1 MLKETT
7 QKTNKRKL
15 LLLVTVMIAPIA
27 LSYILFYWGA
37 PSTSV
42 NYGELIKVEKALPDV
57 ILHKTN
63 GEAFSISQLRGKWVM
78 LVVDSGE
85 CGELCREQLYY
96 MRQVRLMQN
105 KKMDRIERVWLIDD
119 DKIPE
124 TGIKEDF
131 KGTIFI
137 NAQKSKLL
145 KEIPAKI
152 SQHDHIY
159 MIDPLGN
166 LMMRFPKDIDPSK
179 MAKDIKRLLK
189 VSQIG

>member
-1 MLKETT
+1 M
-7 QKTNKRKL
+7 
-15 LLLVTVMIAPIA
+15 TVMIAPIA
-27 LSYILFYWGA
+27 LSYMLFYWGA
-37 PSTSV
+37 PSGSV
-42 NYGELIKVEKALPDV
+42 NYGELIKVKKALPDV
-57 ILHKTN
+57 ALRKTN
-63 GEAFSISQLRGKWVM
+63 GVTFNISQLRGKWIM

-85 CGELCREQLYY
+85 CGESCRKKLYY
-96 MRQVRLMQN
+96 MRQVRLMQKN
-105 KKMDRIERVWLIDD
+105 EMERIERVWLIDD

-124 TGIKEDF
+124 ASIKEDF

-137 NAQKSKLL
+137 NAQDNKLL

-152 SQHDHIY
+152 SRHDHIY

>member
-7 QKTNKRKL
+7 PKTNQRKL
-15 LLLVTVMIAPIA
+15 FLLMTVMIAPIA
-27 LSYILFYWGA
+27 LSYMLFYWGA
-37 PSTSV
+37 PSASV

-57 ILHKTN
+57 ALHKTN
-63 GEAFSISQLRGKWVM
+63 GEAFNISQLRGKWVM
-78 LVVDSGE
+78 LVIDSGE

-119 DKIPE
+119 NKIPE
-124 TGIKEDF
+124 TDIKEDF

-152 SQHDHIY
+152 SRHDHIY
-159 MIDPLGN
+159 IIDPLGN
-166 LMMRFPKDIDPSK
+166 LMMRFPKDIDPAK

-189 VSQIG
+189 VSRIG

>member
-7 QKTNKRKL
+7 QKKNKRKL

>member
-1 MLKETT
+1 VLKETT
-7 QKTNKRKL
+7 PKTHKQKL
-15 LLLVTVMIAPIA
+15 LLLMAVMIAPIA
-27 LSYILFYWGA
+27 FSYVLFYWGT
-37 PSTSV
+37 PPGSV
-42 NYGELIKVEKALPDV
+42 NYGELIKVKKALPDV
-57 ILHKTN
+57 ALLKTN
-63 GEAFSISQLRGKWVM
+63 GVTFNISQLRGKWVM
-78 LVVDSGE
+78 LVVDSGKCE
-85 CGELCREQLYY
+85 ELCRKKLYY
-96 MRQVRLMQN
+96 MRQVRLMQKN
-105 KKMDRIERVWLIDD
+105 EIERIERVWLIDD

-124 TGIKEDF
+124 TSIKEDF

-137 NAQKSKLL
+137 NARDNELL

-152 SQHDHIY
+152 SRHDHIY

>member
-1 MLKETT
+1 M
-7 QKTNKRKL
+7 
-15 LLLVTVMIAPIA
+15 TVMIAPIA
-27 LSYILFYWGA
+27 LSYMLFYWGA
-37 PSTSV
+37 PSGSV
-42 NYGELIKVEKALPDV
+42 NYGELIKVKKALPDV
-57 ILHKTN
+57 ALRKTN
-63 GEAFSISQLRGKWVM
+63 GVTFNISQLRGKWVM

-85 CGELCREQLYY
+85 CGESCRKKLYY
-96 MRQVRLMQN
+96 MRQVRLMQKN
-105 KKMDRIERVWLIDD
+105 EMERIERVWLIDD

-124 TGIKEDF
+124 TSIKEDF

-137 NAQKSKLL
+137 NARDNELL

-152 SQHDHIY
+152 SRHDHIY

>member
-1 MLKETT
+1 M
-7 QKTNKRKL
+7 
-15 LLLVTVMIAPIA
+15 TVMIAPIA
-27 LSYILFYWGA
+27 LSYMLFYWGA
-37 PSTSV
+37 PSGSV
-42 NYGELIKVEKALPDV
+42 NYGELIKIKKALPDV
-57 ILHKTN
+57 ALRKTN
-63 GEAFSISQLRGKWVM
+63 GVTFNISQLRGKWIM

-85 CGELCREQLYY
+85 CGEFCRKKLYY
-96 MRQVRLMQN
+96 MRQVRLMQKN
-105 KKMDRIERVWLIDD
+105 KMERIERVWLIDD

-124 TGIKEDF
+124 AGIKEDF

-137 NAQKSKLL
+137 NARDNKLL

-152 SQHDHIY
+152 SRHDHIY

>member
-1 MLKETT
+1 
-7 QKTNKRKL
+7 
-15 LLLVTVMIAPIA
+15 
-27 LSYILFYWGA
+27 
-37 PSTSV
+37 
-42 NYGELIKVEKALPDV
+42 
-57 ILHKTN
+57 
-63 GEAFSISQLRGKWVM
+63 
-78 LVVDSGE
+78 
-85 CGELCREQLYY
+85 
-96 MRQVRLMQN
+96 
-105 KKMDRIERVWLIDD
+105 LIDD

-124 TGIKEDF
+124 TSIKEDF

-137 NAQKSKLL
+137 NARDNELL

-152 SQHDHIY
+152 SRHDHIY

>member
-1 MLKETT
+1 VLKETV
-7 QKTNKRKL
+7 QKTHKRKL
-15 LLLVTVMIAPIA
+15 LLLIAVMIAPIA
-27 LSYILFYWGA
+27 LSYIFYYWGT
-37 PSTSV
+37 PSGSV
-42 NYGELIKVEKALPDV
+42 NYGELIKVKKALPDV
-57 ILHKTN
+57 ALRKAN
-63 GEAFSISQLRGKWVM
+63 GVTFNISQLRGKWVM

-85 CGELCREQLYY
+85 CGESCRKKLYY
-96 MRQVRLMQN
+96 MRQVRLMQKN
-105 KKMDRIERVWLIDD
+105 ETERIERLWLIDD

-124 TGIKEDF
+124 ASIKEDF

-137 NAQKSKLL
+137 NARDNKLL

-152 SQHDHIY
+152 SRHDHIY

-166 LMMRFPKDIDPSK
+166 LMMRFPKNIDPSK

>member
-7 QKTNKRKL
+7 PKTHKRKL
-15 LLLVTVMIAPIA
+15 LLLMTVMIAPIA
-27 LSYILFYWGA
+27 LSYMLFYWGA
-37 PSTSV
+37 PSGSV
-42 NYGELIKVEKALPDV
+42 NYGELIEVKKALPDV
-57 ILHKTN
+57 ALRKTN
-63 GEAFSISQLRGKWVM
+63 GVTFNISQLRGKWIM

-85 CGELCREQLYY
+85 CGESCRKKLYY
-96 MRQVRLMQN
+96 MRQVRLMQKN
-105 KKMDRIERVWLIDD
+105 EMERIERVWLIDD

-124 TGIKEDF
+124 AGIKEDF

-137 NAQKSKLL
+137 NARDNNLL
-145 KEIPAKI
+145 KEIPAEI
-152 SQHDHIY
+152 SRHDHIY

>member
-1 MLKETT
+1 
-7 QKTNKRKL
+7 
-15 LLLVTVMIAPIA
+15 MIAPIA
-27 LSYILFYWGA
+27 LSYMLFYWGA

-42 NYGELIKVEKALPDV
+42 NYGELLKVEQALPN
-57 ILHKTN
+57 IGLHKTN
-63 GEAFSISQLRGKWVM
+63 GEEFNIGQLRGKWVM
-78 LVVDSGE
+78 LAVDSGE

-105 KKMDRIERVWLIDD
+105 KKMERIERVWLIDD
-119 DKIPE
+119 NKTPAND
-124 TGIKEDF
+124 IKEDF

-152 SQHDHIY
+152 SQRDHIY
-159 MIDPLGN
+159 IIDPIGN

-189 VSQIG
+189 VSRIG

>member
-1 MLKETT
+1 
-7 QKTNKRKL
+7 
-15 LLLVTVMIAPIA
+15 MIAPIA

-57 ILHKTN
+57 TLHKTN
-63 GEAFSISQLRGKWVM
+63 GEAFSISQLRGKWVL

-124 TGIKEDF
+124 TGIKKDF

-137 NAQKSKLL
+137 NAQKSELL

-166 LMMRFPKDIDPSK
+166 LMMRFPKDIDPAK

-189 VSQIG
+189 VSRIG

>member
-15 LLLVTVMIAPIA
+15 LLLMTVMIAPIA
-27 LSYILFYWGA
+27 LSYMLFYWGT
-37 PSTSV
+37 PSASV

-57 ILHKTN
+57 ALHKTN
-63 GEAFSISQLRGKWVM
+63 GESFNMSQLRGKWVM

-166 LMMRFPKDIDPSK
+166 LMMRFPKDIDPAK

-189 VSQIG
+189 VSRIG

>member
-1 MLKETT
+1 M
-7 QKTNKRKL
+7 
-15 LLLVTVMIAPIA
+15 TVMIAPIA
-27 LSYILFYWGA
+27 LSYMLFYWGT
-37 PSTSV
+37 PSGRV
-42 NYGELIKVEKALPDV
+42 NYGELIKVKKALPDV
-57 ILHKTN
+57 ALRKTN
-63 GEAFSISQLRGKWVM
+63 GVTFNISQLRGKWIM

-85 CGELCREQLYY
+85 CGESCRKKLYY
-96 MRQVRLMQN
+96 MRQIRLMQKN
-105 KKMDRIERVWLIDD
+105 EMERIERVWLIDD

-124 TGIKEDF
+124 TDIKEDF

-137 NAQKSKLL
+137 NAQDNKLL

-152 SQHDHIY
+152 SRHDHIY

>member
-7 QKTNKRKL
+7 TRTNKKKL
-15 LLLVTVMIAPIA
+15 SLLMAIMIAPIA
-27 LSYILFYWGA
+27 LSYMLFYWGA

-42 NYGELIKVEKALPDV
+42 NYGELLKVEQALPNTG
-57 ILHKTN
+57 LHKIN
-63 GEAFSISQLRGKWVM
+63 GEAFNIGQLRGKWVM
-78 LVVDSGE
+78 LAVDSGE

-119 DKIPE
+119 NKAPAN
-124 TGIKEDF
+124 GIKEDF

-137 NAQKSKLL
+137 NAQESKLL

-152 SQHDHIY
+152 SQRDHIY
-159 MIDPLGN
+159 IIDPIGN
-166 LMMRFPKDIDPSK
+166 LMMRFPKNIDPAK

-189 VSQIG
+189 VSRIG

>member
-7 QKTNKRKL
+7 TRTNKKKL
-15 LLLVTVMIAPIA
+15 SLLMAIMIAPIA
-27 LSYILFYWGA
+27 LSYMLFYWGA

-42 NYGELIKVEKALPDV
+42 NYGELLKVEQALPN
-57 ILHKTN
+57 IGLHKTD
-63 GEAFSISQLRGKWVM
+63 GEAFNIGQLRGKWVM
-78 LVVDSGE
+78 LAVDSGE

-105 KKMDRIERVWLIDD
+105 KKMERIERVWLIDD
-119 DKIPE
+119 NKTPAN
-124 TGIKEDF
+124 GIKEDF

-152 SQHDHIY
+152 SQRDHIY
-159 MIDPLGN
+159 IIDPIGN
-166 LMMRFPKDIDPSK
+166 LMMRFPKNIDPAK

-189 VSQIG
+189 VSRIG